1 MEKRILG
8 GTDTEERCVSGK
20 LGFRT
25 IAFLR
30 ISLTP
35 FSSQKKKRTEH
46 HNLVPTL
53 ETKITVK

>member
-35 FSSQKKKRTEH
+35 FSSQKKQTEH